1 LTRRA
6 GIAEKELTGISGIDA
21 ILPLFH
27 KSMQP
32 TSVCSLP
39 SYCCFHFF
47 HSCYNNYRICN
58 LHFFSSQERAMSK
71 SLVEMT
77 AEIIQSQISSK
88 QMTTEEIKAA
98 LNDTFQTLKALQD
111 SELVGVEPEP
121 EEANPVIDPK
131 KSIQK
136 NKIVCLECGQEFKM
150 LSPKHLKSH
159 SLTSKEY
166 RKKHGFSARQPLCA
180 KALSERRSQSGKERG
195 LPDNLRK
202 AIEMRTKDKG
212 KKK

>member
-1 LTRRA
+1 
-6 GIAEKELTGISGIDA
+6 
-21 ILPLFH
+21 
-27 KSMQP
+27 
-32 TSVCSLP
+32 
-39 SYCCFHFF
+39 
-47 HSCYNNYRICN
+47 
-58 LHFFSSQERAMSK
+58 MSK

-98 LNDTFQTLKALQD
+98 LNDTFQTLKTLQD
-111 SELVGVEPEP
+111 SESVGIDAEP

-159 SLTSKEY
+159 GLTSKEY

-202 AIEMRTKDKG
+202 AIEMRTKG